1 MSREVMEQH
10 LKYLSREMTE
20 QNELLFKISLHSN
33 ELKSISERITE
44 LESVNGY
51 NQSNSELTKAKDKR
65 KKVREEISKM
75 QFHARHKANMIKQ
88 IELRM
93 NNEKN

>member
-1 MSREVMEQH
+1 MSETLEH
-10 LKYLSREMTE
+10 NLKFLSREMTDE
-20 QNELLFKISLHSN
+20 NELLFKISLHGN

-51 NQSNSELTKAKDKR
+51 NQSSSELVKARDKR

-75 QFHARHKANMIKQ
+75 EFHARHKANMIKQ
-88 IELRM
+88 IQLRM
-93 NNEKN
+93 EYEKN

>member
-1 MSREVMEQH
+1 MSEILEH
-10 LKYLSREMTE
+10 NLKFLSREMTDE
-20 QNELLFKISLHSN
+20 NELLFKISLHGN

-51 NQSNSELTKAKDKR
+51 NQSSSELVKARDKR

-75 QFHARHKANMIKQ
+75 EFHARHKANMIKQ
-88 IELRM
+88 IQLRM
-93 NNEKN
+93 EYEKN